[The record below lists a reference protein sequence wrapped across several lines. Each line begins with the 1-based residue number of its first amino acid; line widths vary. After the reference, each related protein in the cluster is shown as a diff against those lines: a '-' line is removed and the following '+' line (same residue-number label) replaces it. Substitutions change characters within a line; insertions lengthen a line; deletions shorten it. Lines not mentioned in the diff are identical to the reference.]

1 MTKLCDIS
9 IIIHISKASLKVL
22 YRMTVIVTPFDLVAQ
37 TFLFLIWKQ
46 RKSSP
51 MYYYLYVCQILQ

>member
-1 MTKLCDIS
+1 
-9 IIIHISKASLKVL
+9 
-22 YRMTVIVTPFDLVAQ
+22 MTVIVTPFDLVAQ

-51 MYYYLYVCQILQ
+51 MYYYLYVCQIHNKMIDF